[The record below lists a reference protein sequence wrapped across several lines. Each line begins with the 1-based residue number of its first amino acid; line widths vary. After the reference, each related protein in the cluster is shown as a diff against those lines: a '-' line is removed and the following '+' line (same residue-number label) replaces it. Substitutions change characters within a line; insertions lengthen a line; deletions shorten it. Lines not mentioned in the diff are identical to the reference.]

1 MAMSEEHKAA
11 LAVGRKESRAIKAY
25 LEALAN
31 RKPGR
36 PVTPDSLRQKI
47 ERLDA
52 KLDGE
57 ADALKRVELVQ
68 QRLDAEDALAAASES
83 VDMEALEAGFIES
96 VAGYS
101 ERKGIT
107 YSAWRASGVPA
118 EVLKRAGIARTRRSS

>member
-25 LEALAN
+25 LEALAS

-36 PVTPDSLRQKI
+36 PVTPESLRQKI
-47 ERLDA
+47 ERISA
-52 KLDGE
+52 KLADE
-57 ADALKRVELVQ
+57 SDALKRVELVQ
-68 QRLDAEDALAAASES
+68 QRLDAEDALAS
-83 VDMEALEAGFIES
+83 VAEVIDMAALEAGFVES

-101 ERKGIT
+101 QRKGIT

-118 EVLKRAGIARTRRSS
+118 EVLKRSGVPRTRRS